1 MLRALLGG
9 CVIGCV
15 VAAVPSG
22 AQEVVHA
29 LTGTV
34 RTINETAK
42 TITVFQDNGSE
53 GVFQQM
59 SNPKTRIAFDKR
71 VADATT
77 DATKFDKSGVYAIVF
92 YFGSGNPTAV
102 ALKSLG
108 AGPFESTVGTV
119 TKVEGHNRITVT
131 DKSGAVHTFKID
143 KDTVAEGGM
152 GVVVGEKF
160 NVRNGDQIRVVST
173 SVGSDSTALFMRDM

>member
-1 MLRALLGG
+1 MLRALLSG

-15 VAAVPSG
+15 VAAAPSG

-34 RTINETAK
+34 RAINETTK

-59 SNPKTRIAFDKR
+59 SNPKTRIAFDKG
-71 VADATT
+71 VAGATT
-77 DATKFDKSGVYAIVF
+77 DAAKFDKSGAYAIVF
-92 YFGSGNPTAV
+92 YYGSGTPTAV

-108 AGPFESTVGTV
+108 AGPFESTVGKV
-119 TKVEGHNRITVT
+119 TKVEGHNRITVVDT
-131 DKSGAVHTFKID
+131 AGALHTFKID

-152 GVVVGEKF
+152 GVVVGDKF
-160 NVRNGDQIRVVST
+160 NVRNGDQIRVVSST
-173 SVGSDSTALFMRDM
+173 VGGDSTALFLRDM